1 MNQTCLRVGQTDP
14 AHGHA
19 AKRHQQAGDA
29 FKQFILLDA
38 MDDGEHCTRS
48 SHIESGQLLDPPQA
62 LHLVRRI
69 REGAAHAQGLSG
81 FIARHRG
88 QAVTQLLVAARLGLD
103 AVGAGESI
111 ELTAQK
117 RLQFTQYAVLVFRV
131 EALPPCLE
139 VEPSC

>member
-1 MNQTCLRVGQTDP
+1 M
-14 AHGHA
+14 
-19 AKRHQQAGDA
+19 
-29 FKQFILLDA
+29 
-38 MDDGEHCTRS
+38 
-48 SHIESGQLLDPPQA
+48 LDPPQA